1 MKGFPSSL
9 AVYRRVHDIKEKE
22 GLLMTLLRSSGA
34 IPFVRTNVPQFTMT
48 YESHNLLY
56 GTVLNPWDITKF
68 SGGSSGGE
76 GSAIASGVSPIGLG
90 TDIGGSIRNPSAFCG
105 IYGFKPT
112 VGRIPLSGITY
123 YSPVL
128 AGKTI
133 VRVDFKIRLKYILVY
148 Y

>member
-1 MKGFPSSL
+1 
-9 AVYRRVHDIKEKE
+9 
-22 GLLMTLLRSSGA
+22 
-34 IPFVRTNVPQFTMT
+34 MT

-56 GTVLNPWDITKF
+56 GTVQNPWDITKI

-76 GSAIASGVSPIGLG
+76 ASAIASGVSPIGLG
-90 TDIGGSIRNPSAFCG
+90 TDIGGSIRTPAALCG

-112 VGRIPLSGITY
+112 VGRIPLNGITY

-133 VRVDFKIRLKYILVY
+133 VRVDFMI
-148 Y
+148 